1 MTRKFRQK
9 TDSANFQQNTAFRRC
24 SGKLVLQYSWN
35 CPRKIPSRVKDQ
47 EHSTENVLKTSSFK
61 VVFIKFFKNLLK
73 ALIPEPLHTAPTTF
87 KVREIHPLTVFHIKD
102 SANTNPN
109 EQTHL
114 YLVLVWSNQEYC
126 LTQPHCYRTAL
137 FSTIVCFLQ
146 SKHQICIFYDLY
158 QKPEAV
164 VWRCSMKRVFLKI
177 SQNSLGHRCFPAN
190 LAKLLKTSI
199 FIGHLRWLLLK
210 NQ

>member
-1 MTRKFRQK
+1 MFAMPYQSYLSLPTVKKFWLNDRNVFLDFRGKSSAKVMTRKFRQK

-24 SGKLVLQYSWN
+24 SGKLVLQNSWN

-109 EQTHL
+109 E
-114 YLVLVWSNQEYC
+114 
-126 LTQPHCYRTAL
+126 
-137 FSTIVCFLQ
+137 
-146 SKHQICIFYDLY
+146 
-158 QKPEAV
+158 
-164 VWRCSMKRVFLKI
+164 
-177 SQNSLGHRCFPAN
+177 
-190 LAKLLKTSI
+190 
-199 FIGHLRWLLLK
+199 
-210 NQ
+210 